1 MFGTYTAVS
10 LQRSVGGIQAL
21 PVRRVSIVAVV
32 ELPPRSI
39 EGTAVAPAV
48 DRHREDRARRT
59 LVARLEDDWANQLSE
74 TAILQGVHS
83 TSSKTMNS
91 VWYVTTLGG
100 ESWHSQNTDEPSVAI
115 IVNAWPLCRLGEQL
129 CSRQRAVAVAENRVP
144 LVRPADVDRF
154 SGAQMPYEYA
164 DLQPVM
170 MLGRELAHGD
180 ILVPRNPTIPAI
192 LVGPSHAQC
201 AFSTAF
207 IAIRAQHQ
215 RMAGEY
221 LWMLLCSTRG
231 MRARAALSEHYFE
244 FESLERLEVA
254 VPPLEKQRMRSI
266 HAPGVHWV
274 SAESSWQV
282 GDLSQV
288 RSWTF
293 GTSLVEGETITLGD
307 LVDVNNG
314 SMDDN
319 ELFAVT
325 AKGRV
330 PVLTSV
336 PSIQEG
342 PEFWGHA
349 REDQV
354 SDGAWIAISPQY
366 PFSSAIVPRGWRW
379 PDPFSSSEP
388 LPIVRVN

>member
-1 MFGTYTAVS
+1 
-10 LQRSVGGIQAL
+10 
-21 PVRRVSIVAVV
+21 
-32 ELPPRSI
+32 
-39 EGTAVAPAV
+39 
-48 DRHREDRARRT
+48 
-59 LVARLEDDWANQLSE
+59 
-74 TAILQGVHS
+74 
-83 TSSKTMNS
+83 MNS

-115 IVNAWPLCRLGEQL
+115 NVNAWPLCRLGEL
-129 CSRQRAVAVAENRVP
+129 CSRQRVSAVADNQVP
-144 LVRPADVDRF
+144 LVRPADVDRS
-154 SGAQMPYEYA
+154 SGAQMPHEYA

-180 ILVPRNPTIPAI
+180 ILVPRNPAIPAI

-207 IAIRAQHQ
+207 IAIRAQHE
-215 RMAGEY
+215 RMRGEY

-231 MRARAALSEHYFE
+231 MKARAALSEHHFE

-254 VPPLEKQRMRSI
+254 VPPLEKQRTRSI

-293 GTSLVEGETITLGD
+293 GTSLVDGETIMLGD
-307 LVDVNNG
+307 LVDVKNG
-314 SMDDN
+314 SVDDN

-342 PEFWGHA
+342 PEFWGYA

-366 PFSSAIVPRGWRW
+366 PFSSAIVPRGWAVAR
-379 PDPFSSSEP
+379 PVLVLRAPPSRAGELTSEQLATWLGSFAGRTALRGVAAGTV
-388 LPIVRVN
+388 LPRLTVPALRGVRAPKLTVVFESPQDSLAQRAERVLELL